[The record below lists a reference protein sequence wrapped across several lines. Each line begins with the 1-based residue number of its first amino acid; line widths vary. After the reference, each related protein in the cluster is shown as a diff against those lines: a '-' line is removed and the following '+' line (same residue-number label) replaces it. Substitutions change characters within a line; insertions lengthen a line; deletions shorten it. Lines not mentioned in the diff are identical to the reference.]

1 MTPDT
6 NPKAADLARLQR
18 ELQQR
23 EREFEAINR
32 HALVSITD
40 QAGRIQ
46 HANALFCD
54 TSGFTLKELR
64 GQGHDIIGSGTHSRE
79 FFRDLWATLARGEIW
94 SGEMCNRRKDGE
106 LYWVTSTITPFL
118 DERGRPYQY
127 VSICT
132 DITSAK
138 LAEANQRRQHR
149 VERMVS
155 ELSANLA
162 TAVDQA
168 AVDPVLQRFLQE
180 SGEHLGAD
188 RAYLLLYSD
197 DGERMNMTHEWCADG
212 VSSKWEVALDLPV
225 AAFPWWQQ
233 QMTDNRVTLLPD
245 VSRLPASASAEKDIM
260 TAQQALSVAGIPLL
274 INGRLQGCIGY
285 DSVRAR
291 REWRDQDVTLLAVI
305 GDAISN
311 ALTRFELRREAQQ
324 HRERLRLGQLYADI
338 GTWEWNL
345 QTDAMYWTEPVAR
358 LFGIPETVLR
368 GDKHQFLGAV
378 HPDDRAAITA
388 AMRDTIRDDKP
399 YRLEHRVL
407 RADGSVRWLQQ
418 SAAVN
423 RDEHGVARAMI
434 GITQD
439 IHDRKLAELA
449 LKENERELRKTQ
461 QMARLGS
468 WEEDC
473 RTGEITWSS
482 IVYEILGLPV
492 ADTTPGLETLGTL
505 IDREDRDMVT
515 ALRQQLHD
523 TGAGVDVV
531 LRIVRPDAEVRHV
544 HLLAKGETDSAGTPV
559 RIRGTVQDITRLKQA
574 EEDLLVIRR
583 VFDATSQAIGVTDAS
598 GNLIFSNRAHEETL
612 GYDHEE
618 CLGMYFDAFIPAE
631 NRDWVADAVT
641 RALEQGKTW
650 SGLLPLLRKDG
661 SEVLT
666 LSDIGIIQSEDERR
680 QYLFNIFSDY
690 TPEQKRQ
697 QELALAR
704 EEAEQASQAKSTF
717 LSSMSHELR
726 TPMNSILGFAQLLE
740 YDPALGQEQLDNVQ
754 EILRAG
760 GHLLTLINDILDLAR
775 VESGQIPLAL
785 QPVPIL
791 PLVEECMSLLASQ
804 AEAGNITLNH
814 LISADSSVRAD
825 RTRLKQALLNL
836 LSNAIKYNRN
846 GGDVRVTA
854 NSHGEDRV
862 RIAVMDTGR
871 GIPTHRL
878 AELFQSFNRLDAEKT
893 SVEGT
898 GIGLFITRRL
908 LQMMEGS
915 VGVSSE
921 VGSGSTFWLELPR
934 ASVATRSN
942 DDTVTPAEDAA
953 TAKHESRHRVLYI
966 EDNPANLKLVTQI
979 MERHGI
985 ELVGALLPRDG
996 IALALA
1002 SPPDLILLDINMPE
1016 MDGYEVLATL
1026 RETPTL
1032 TSVPI
1037 IAVTANAMHQEV
1049 EQGMQAGF
1057 NDYITKPIQVGQ
1069 FLATLEHWLHNT
1081 EKAL

>member
-1 MTPDT
+1 MRGS
-6 NPKAADLARLQR
+6 NPEEMDIASLRR

-23 EREFEAINR
+23 EREFAAINR
-32 HALVSITD
+32 HTLVSITD

-46 HANALFCD
+46 HANPLFCD
-54 TSGFTLKELR
+54 TCGFTLEELR
-64 GQGHDIIGSGTHSRE
+64 GQNHGIIGSGTHPRE

-118 DERGRPYQY
+118 DEGGRPYQY

-132 DITSAK
+132 DITS
-138 LAEANQRRQHR
+138 LRVAEANQRRQHR
-149 VERMVS
+149 VERIIS

-188 RAYLLLYSD
+188 RAYLVLYSD
-197 DGERMNMTHEWCADG
+197 DGERMSMTHEWCAAG
-212 VSSKWEVALDLPV
+212 VSSKWETALNMLV
-225 AAFPWWQQ
+225 AAFPWWEQ
-233 QMTDNRVTLLPD
+233 QMKENRATLVPD
-245 VSRLPASASAEKDIM
+245 VSLLPASASPEKALL
-260 TAQQALSVAGIPLL
+260 TAQKALALTGFPLL

-285 DSVRAR
+285 DSVRAS
-291 REWRDQDVTLLAVI
+291 REWRDQDVNLMTVI

-311 ALTRFELRREAQQ
+311 ALTRFELRREALQY
-324 HRERLRLGQLYADI
+324 RERLQLGQLYADI

-345 QTDAMYWTEPVAR
+345 ETDAMHWTEPVAR

-368 GDKHQFLGAV
+368 GDTDQFLNAV
-378 HPDDRAAITA
+378 HPGDRDTITA

-407 RADGSVRWLQQ
+407 RADGSLRWLQQ
-418 SAAVN
+418 SAAVK
-423 RDEHGVARAMI
+423 RDEHGVAQAMI

-449 LKENERELRKTQ
+449 LQESERELRKTQ

-468 WEEDC
+468 WEENC
-473 RTGEITWSS
+473 ETGEITWSDM
-482 IVYEILGLPV
+482 VYEILGLPLV
-492 ADTTPGLETLGTL
+492 GTTPGLETLDTVIHRDDL
-505 IDREDRDMVT
+505 DMVRT
-515 ALRQQLHD
+515 SRQRLHD
-523 TGAGVDVV
+523 TGAGVDIV
-531 LRIVRPDAEVRHV
+531 LRVVRPDGEVRHV
-544 HLLAKGETDSAGTPV
+544 HLLANGETDSEGKLV
-559 RIRGTVQDITRLKQA
+559 RIRGSVQDITRLKQA

-583 VFDATSQAIGVTDAS
+583 VFDATSQAIGVTDTN
-598 GNLIFSNRAHEETL
+598 GNLIFSNRAHDETL
-612 GYDHEE
+612 GYDCGE
-618 CLGMYFDAFIPAE
+618 CLGMNYQRFMAEE
-631 NRDWVADAVT
+631 NRDWMADAVT

-650 SGLLPLLRKDG
+650 SGLLPLLHKDG
-661 SEVLT
+661 SEVLAQ
-666 LSDIGIIQSEDERR
+666 SDIGIIQSKDKHR

-704 EEAEQASQAKSTF
+704 EEAERASQAKSAF

-740 YDPALGQEQLDNVQ
+740 YDPALGQDQLDNVRD
-754 EILRAG
+754 ILRAG
-760 GHLLTLINDILDLAR
+760 DHLLTLINSILDLAQ
-775 VESGQIPLAL
+775 VESGRVELAL
-785 QPVPIL
+785 QPVPLL
-791 PLVEECMSLLASQ
+791 PLVEECMTLLSPQ
-804 AEAGNITLNH
+804 ADKRQITLRH
-814 LISADSSVRAD
+814 LVSADSGVQAD
-825 RTRLKQALLNL
+825 PTRLKQALLNL
-836 LSNAIKYNRN
+836 LSNAIKYNRD
-846 GGDVRVTA
+846 GGDVQVTA
-854 NSHGEDRV
+854 SSHGNGRL
-862 RIAVMDTGR
+862 RIAVTDTGR
-871 GIPTHRL
+871 GIPTDHL
-878 AELFQSFNRLDAEKT
+878 TELFQSFNRLDAGKT

-908 LQMMEGS
+908 LQMMDGG

-921 VGSGSTFWLELPR
+921 VGSGSTFWLELPQ
-934 ASVATRSN
+934 ASVAAN
-942 DDTVTPAEDAA
+942 DHDA
-953 TAKHESRHRVLYI
+953 TANLPGTSPAANRATRHRVLYI

-979 MERHGI
+979 MQRHGM
-985 ELVGALLPRDG
+985 ELIGALRPREG

-1026 RETPTL
+1026 RKTPTL
-1032 TSVPI
+1032 AAVPI
-1037 IAVTANAMHQEV
+1037 IATTANAMRQEV
-1049 EQGMQAGF
+1049 EQGMEAGF
-1057 NDYITKPIQVGQ
+1057 NDYITKPIQVEQ
-1069 FLATLEHWLHNT
+1069 FLATLEHWLHKN
-1081 EKAL
+1081 EPLL